1 MMFLVSNASG
11 TFKSFGGSFYL
22 DPITYPNVDIANILV
37 VEDSL
42 GKIIMNSCP
51 NILRASFDASKLPNF
66 PTAMPSPEN
75 VPDNSKVL
83 ILRGGGIGDLI
94 LFIPALNIL
103 RRRLAQGVKLYLAT
117 FQEKIEL
124 FEGMSGI
131 EDIIVMPT
139 RMSHVIGMDYYLEF
153 SGHSNLFGSMHMTD
167 FYLTLMKIP
176 PETIPTESKIPFLP
190 GTRTMSEK
198 IIRRFEGL
206 RRKNNKIVYFQTKTS
221 SIIRNLPEELFLWL
235 SKNIPEMTFVTT
247 PDAEGK
253 KDGWPKNLIALD
265 TTESLLDYITAIFCS
280 DAVISP
286 DSSAYHIA
294 AALRKPAITLFG
306 PIGSALRSLYS
317 PTIIPLDAEYIGIT
331 CKSPCGRNI
340 VSEFK
345 HLDKVHGFN
354 SSRGCPEANIKGT
367 SHSPCLL
374 SIPNEKVR
382 EKLVQLLS
390 FL

>member
-11 TFKSFGGSFYL
+11 TFKSFGGSLYL
-22 DPITYPNVDIANILV
+22 EPITYPNVDIANILV
-37 VEDSL
+37 VEDPL

-51 NILRASFDASKLPNF
+51 HILKASFDASKLPNF
-66 PTAMPSPEN
+66 PALMPSPEN
-75 VPDNSKVL
+75 VPDKSKVL

-103 RRRLAQGVKLYLAT
+103 RSRVAQGVKLYLAT
-117 FQEKIEL
+117 FQEKVEL

-167 FYLTLMKIP
+167 FYLTLMNIP
-176 PETIPTESKIPFLP
+176 PETVPTESKVPFFP
-190 GTRTMSEK
+190 GTKTMSKK

-221 SIIRNLPEELFLWL
+221 SIIRNLPEELSLWL
-235 SKNIPEMTFVTT
+235 AKNTPEVTFVTT
-247 PDAEGK
+247 PDAEGERV
-253 KDGWPKNLIALD
+253 GWPKNLIALD
-265 TTESLLDYITAIFCS
+265 TTRSLFDYITAIFCS

-294 AALRKPAITLFG
+294 AALGKPAITLFG
-306 PIGSALRSLYS
+306 PIGSTLRSLYS
-317 PTIIPLDAEYIGIT
+317 PTVIPFDAEYTGIT
-331 CKSPCGRNI
+331 CKSPCGTNI

-345 HLDKVHGFN
+345 HLEEVPGYDV
-354 SSRGCPEANIKGT
+354 SRGCPEANIKKT
-367 SHSPCLL
+367 NYSPCIL

-382 EKLVQLLS
+382 EKLKQLLN
-390 FL
+390 L